1 MTRKSTLWAMTGIL
15 LILVDGLVAAGRDSG
30 VGPVS
35 PERAPWA
42 MKLRVLEGQ
51 REGAAQPSAAVTA
64 SYAGAM
70 PTIGY
75 LSDTNLPAEMEQIRR
90 TFNLKA
96 VRLLTETE
104 LAWVEGRIDKT
115 SHTFR
120 LDGSEY
126 VVKVTAQGE
135 SRRHPFGIKV
145 LERTDK
151 TALDAKTSLLD
162 IGFTLPD
169 KMSAP
174 IVFGF
179 ENREGTPFFVCLDA
193 TPRLVEEIVVVE
205 DQRSERIREFA
216 KGAVPAEGDIQPPML
231 LKMVEPI
238 YPQAA
243 VEKKIEGVVIL
254 SAKIAEDGKVI
265 DAMVLRSVP
274 GLDEAALAAVK
285 QWVYEPMTI
294 KGKPVKVIFT
304 VTVRFTLKERP

>member
-1 MTRKSTLWAMTGIL
+1 MIRKNTLWGMLCLL
-15 LILVDGLVAAGRDSG
+15 LILVEGLVAAGRESG
-30 VGPVS
+30 FALVS
-35 PERAPWA
+35 PEHAPWA

-51 REGAAQPSAAVTA
+51 REGAAQPPAAVTA

-75 LSDTNLPAEMEQIRR
+75 LSDMDLSAEMEQIRR

-96 VRLLTETE
+96 VRLLTEAE
-104 LAWVEGRIDKT
+104 LAWIDGRTDKT

-126 VVKVTAQGE
+126 VVKVTAGGD
-135 SRRHPFGIKV
+135 SRRNPFGIKV
-145 LERTDK
+145 LERAEK
-151 TALDAKTSLLD
+151 TALDAQTSLLD

-169 KMSAP
+169 KVSAP

-179 ENREGTPFFVCLDA
+179 ENREGTPFFVCLHP
-193 TPRLVEEIVVVE
+193 TPRLVEEIVVDE
-205 DQRSERIREFA
+205 DQRNERIREFA

-304 VTVRFTLKERP
+304 VTVRFALKS